1 MSQPTRIPPRRKSRG
16 DSQTLFSALILVVVF
31 ASLAGMY
38 FYLEGQRKA
47 NEEVLNS
54 IADKVRVIED
64 KLSITNE
71 DSEQNMQTVLDQIKF
86 IDTEVR
92 KLWGHRKGYLDNFK
106 KQTASSDSNAKKITN
121 ISAKTNSLEDRLE
134 SLNQKIELAE
144 DLQLK
149 ITMLTNEL
157 NKQKNVAEENTE
169 ALEAIDQYRL
179 QNNQKISDVLNR
191 LNALSR
197 EADEIEKELRRINSV
212 LTEEETNE

>member
-38 FYLEGQRKA
+38 FYLEGQRKV

-92 KLWGHRKGYLDNFK
+92 KLWGHRKGYLDSIK
-106 KQTASSDSNAKKITN
+106 KQENKTAANDRSIKQLSLIHISEPRDVEESRMPSSA
-121 ISAKTNSLEDRLE
+121 
-134 SLNQKIELAE
+134 
-144 DLQLK
+144 
-149 ITMLTNEL
+149 
-157 NKQKNVAEENTE
+157 
-169 ALEAIDQYRL
+169 
-179 QNNQKISDVLNR
+179 
-191 LNALSR
+191 
-197 EADEIEKELRRINSV
+197 
-212 LTEEETNE
+212 

>member
-16 DSQTLFSALILVVVF
+16 DSQTLFSALILVIVF

-47 NEEVLNS
+47 NEELLNS

-71 DSEQNMQTVLDQIKF
+71 DSEQNMQTVLEQIKF

-92 KLWGHRKGYLDNFK
+92 KLWSHRKGYLDSIK
-106 KQTASSDSNAKKITN
+106 KQENKSAANDRSIKQLSSKSTN
-121 ISAKTNSLEDRLE
+121 LEDKID
-134 SLNQKIELAE
+134 SVNDKIELAE

-157 NKQKNVAEENTE
+157 NKQKQILDENGE
-169 ALEAIDQYRL
+169 NLDAIDRYRI
-179 QNNQKISDVLNR
+179 QNNQKVTEILT
-191 LNALSR
+191 LSL
-197 EADEIEKELRRINSV
+197 IHI
-212 LTEEETNE
+212 

>member
-1 MSQPTRIPPRRKSRG
+1 MSQPTRIPPRRKSSG
-16 DSQTLFSALILVVVF
+16 DSQTLFSALILVIVF

-92 KLWGHRKGYLDNFK
+92 KLWGHRKGYLDSIK
-106 KQTASSDSNAKKITN
+106 KQENKTAANDRSIKQLGSKSTN
-121 ISAKTNSLEDRLE
+121 LEDKID
-134 SLNQKIELAE
+134 SINNKIELAE

-157 NKQKNVAEENTE
+157 NKQKQILDDNGEN
-169 ALEAIDQYRL
+169 LDAIDRYRI
-179 QNNQKISDVLNR
+179 QNNQKVTEILTR
-191 LNALSR
+191 LNNLSR
-197 EADEIEKELRRINSV
+197 ELDEIQKSLDMQ
-212 LTEEETNE
+212 TGG

>member
-16 DSQTLFSALILVVVF
+16 DSQMLFSALILVIVF

-92 KLWGHRKGYLDNFK
+92 KLWGHRKGYLDSIK
-106 KQTASSDSNAKKITN
+106 KQENKTAANDRSIKQLGSKSTN
-121 ISAKTNSLEDRLE
+121 LEDKID
-134 SLNQKIELAE
+134 SINNKIELAE

-157 NKQKNVAEENTE
+157 NKQKQILDDNGEN
-169 ALEAIDQYRL
+169 LDAIDRYRI
-179 QNNQKISDVLNR
+179 QNNQKVTEILTR
-191 LNALSR
+191 LNNLSR
-197 EADEIEKELRRINSV
+197 ELDDIQESLGIQAGAANG
-212 LTEEETNE
+212 

>member
-1 MSQPTRIPPRRKSRG
+1 MSQPTRIPPRRKSSG
-16 DSQTLFSALILVVVF
+16 DSQTLFSALILVIVF

-92 KLWGHRKGYLDNFK
+92 KLWGHRKGYLDSIK
-106 KQTASSDSNAKKITN
+106 KQENKTAANDRSIKQLGSKSTN
-121 ISAKTNSLEDRLE
+121 LEDKID
-134 SLNQKIELAE
+134 SINNKIELAE

-157 NKQKNVAEENTE
+157 NKQKQILDDNGEN
-169 ALEAIDQYRL
+169 LDAIDRYRI
-179 QNNQKISDVLNR
+179 QNNQKVTEILTR
-191 LNALSR
+191 LNNLSR
-197 EADEIEKELRRINSV
+197 ELDDIQESLGIQAGA
-212 LTEEETNE
+212 TNG

>member
-1 MSQPTRIPPRRKSRG
+1 MSQPTRIPPRRKSSG

-92 KLWGHRKGYLDNFK
+92 KLWGHRKGYLDSIK
-106 KQTASSDSNAKKITN
+106 KQENKTAANDRSIKQLGSKSTN
-121 ISAKTNSLEDRLE
+121 LEDKID
-134 SLNQKIELAE
+134 SINNKIELAE

-157 NKQKNVAEENTE
+157 NKQKQILDDNGEN
-169 ALEAIDQYRL
+169 LDAIDRYRI
-179 QNNQKISDVLNR
+179 QNNQKVTEILTR
-191 LNALSR
+191 LNNLSR
-197 EADEIEKELRRINSV
+197 ELDDIQESLGIQAGAANG
-212 LTEEETNE
+212 

>member
-1 MSQPTRIPPRRKSRG
+1 MSQPTRIPPRRKSSG
-16 DSQTLFSALILVVVF
+16 DSQTLFSALILVIVF

-92 KLWGHRKGYLDNFK
+92 KLWGHRKGYLDSIK
-106 KQTASSDSNAKKITN
+106 KQENKTAANDRSIKQLGSKSTN
-121 ISAKTNSLEDRLE
+121 LEDKID
-134 SLNQKIELAE
+134 SINNKIELAE

-157 NKQKNVAEENTE
+157 NKQKQILDDNGEN
-169 ALEAIDQYRL
+169 LDAIDRYRI
-179 QNNQKISDVLNR
+179 QNNQKVTEILTR
-191 LNALSR
+191 LNNLSR
-197 EADEIEKELRRINSV
+197 ELDDIQESLGIQAGAANG
-212 LTEEETNE
+212 

>member
-1 MSQPTRIPPRRKSRG
+1 MSRPTRIPPRRKSRG
-16 DSQTLFSALILVVVF
+16 DSQTLFSALILVIVF

-71 DSEQNMQTVLDQIKF
+71 DSEQNMQTVLEQIKF

-92 KLWGHRKGYLDNFK
+92 KLWGHRKGYLDSIK
-106 KQTASSDSNAKKITN
+106 KQENKSAANDRSIKQLSSKSTN
-121 ISAKTNSLEDRLE
+121 LEDKID
-134 SLNQKIELAE
+134 SVNNKIELAE

-157 NKQKNVAEENTE
+157 NKQKQILDENGE
-169 ALEAIDQYRL
+169 NLDAIDRYRI
-179 QNNQKISDVLNR
+179 QNNQKVTEILTR
-191 LNALSR
+191 LNNLSR
-197 EADEIEKELRRINSV
+197 ELDDIQESLNVQTGA
-212 LTEEETNE
+212 TNG

>member
-1 MSQPTRIPPRRKSRG
+1 MSQPTRIPPRRKSSG
-16 DSQTLFSALILVVVF
+16 DSQTLFSALILVIVF

-92 KLWGHRKGYLDNFK
+92 KLWGHRKGYLDSIK
-106 KQTASSDSNAKKITN
+106 KQENKTAANDRSIKQLGSKSTN
-121 ISAKTNSLEDRLE
+121 LEDKID
-134 SLNQKIELAE
+134 SISNKIELAE

-157 NKQKNVAEENTE
+157 NKQKQILDDNGEN
-169 ALEAIDQYRL
+169 LDAIDRYRI
-179 QNNQKISDVLNR
+179 QNNQKVTEILTR
-191 LNALSR
+191 LNNLSR
-197 EADEIEKELRRINSV
+197 ELDDIQESLGMQAGAANG
-212 LTEEETNE
+212 

>member
-1 MSQPTRIPPRRKSRG
+1 MSQPTRIPPRRKSSG
-16 DSQTLFSALILVVVF
+16 DSQTLFSALILVIVF

-71 DSEQNMQTVLDQIKF
+71 DSEQNMQTVLEQIKF

-92 KLWGHRKGYLDNFK
+92 KLWSHRKGYLDSIK
-106 KQTASSDSNAKKITN
+106 KQENKSAANDRSIKQLSSKSTN
-121 ISAKTNSLEDRLE
+121 LEDKID
-134 SLNQKIELAE
+134 SVNNKIELAE

-157 NKQKNVAEENTE
+157 NKQKQILDENGE
-169 ALEAIDQYRL
+169 NLDAIDRYRI
-179 QNNQKISDVLNR
+179 QNNQKVTEILTR
-191 LNALSR
+191 LNNLSR
-197 EADEIEKELRRINSV
+197 ELDDIQESLGMQTGA
-212 LTEEETNE
+212 TNG

>member
-1 MSQPTRIPPRRKSRG
+1 MSQPTRIPPRRKSSG
-16 DSQTLFSALILVVVF
+16 DSQTLFSALILVIVF

-92 KLWGHRKGYLDNFK
+92 KLWGHRKGYLDSIK
-106 KQTASSDSNAKKITN
+106 KQENKSAANDRSIKQLSSKSTN
-121 ISAKTNSLEDRLE
+121 LEDKID
-134 SLNQKIELAE
+134 SVNNKIELAE

-157 NKQKNVAEENTE
+157 NKQKQILDDNGEN
-169 ALEAIDQYRL
+169 LDAIDRYRI
-179 QNNQKISDVLNR
+179 QNNQKVTEILTR
-191 LNALSR
+191 LNNLSR
-197 EADEIEKELRRINSV
+197 ELDEIQESLDMQ
-212 LTEEETNE
+212 TGG

>member
-1 MSQPTRIPPRRKSRG
+1 MSQPTRIPTRRKSRG

-38 FYLEGQRKA
+38 FYLEGQRKV

-92 KLWGHRKGYLDNFK
+92 KLWGHRKGYLDSIK
-106 KQTASSDSNAKKITN
+106 KQENKTAANDRSIKQLGSKSTN
-121 ISAKTNSLEDRLE
+121 LEDKID
-134 SLNQKIELAE
+134 SINNKIELAE

-157 NKQKNVAEENTE
+157 NKQKQILDDNGEN
-169 ALEAIDQYRL
+169 LDAIDRYRI
-179 QNNQKISDVLNR
+179 QNNQKVTEILTR
-191 LNALSR
+191 LNNLSR
-197 EADEIEKELRRINSV
+197 ELDDIQESLGMQTGA
-212 LTEEETNE
+212 TNG

>member
-1 MSQPTRIPPRRKSRG
+1 MSQPTRIPPRRKSSG
-16 DSQTLFSALILVVVF
+16 DSQTLFSALILVIVF

-38 FYLEGQRKA
+38 FYLEGQRKV

-92 KLWGHRKGYLDNFK
+92 KLWGHRKGYLDSIK
-106 KQTASSDSNAKKITN
+106 KQENKTAANDRSIKQLGSKSTN
-121 ISAKTNSLEDRLE
+121 LEDKID
-134 SLNQKIELAE
+134 SINNKIELAE

-157 NKQKNVAEENTE
+157 NKQKQILDDNGEN
-169 ALEAIDQYRL
+169 LDAIDRYRI
-179 QNNQKISDVLNR
+179 QNNQKVTEILTR
-191 LNALSR
+191 LNNLSR
-197 EADEIEKELRRINSV
+197 ELDDIQESLGIQAGAANG
-212 LTEEETNE
+212 

>member
-1 MSQPTRIPPRRKSRG
+1 MSQPTRIPPRRKSSG
-16 DSQTLFSALILVVVF
+16 DSQTLFSALILVIVF

-92 KLWGHRKGYLDNFK
+92 KLWGHRKGYLDSIK
-106 KQTASSDSNAKKITN
+106 KQENKTAAIDRSIKQLGSKSTN
-121 ISAKTNSLEDRLE
+121 LEDKID
-134 SLNQKIELAE
+134 SINNKIELAE

-157 NKQKNVAEENTE
+157 NKQKQILDDNGEN
-169 ALEAIDQYRL
+169 LDAIDRYRI
-179 QNNQKISDVLNR
+179 QNNQKVTEILTR
-191 LNALSR
+191 LNNLSR
-197 EADEIEKELRRINSV
+197 ELDDIQESLGIQAGAANG
-212 LTEEETNE
+212 

>member
-1 MSQPTRIPPRRKSRG
+1 MSQPTRIPPRRKSSG

-38 FYLEGQRKA
+38 FYLEGQRKV

-92 KLWGHRKGYLDNFK
+92 KLWGHRKGYLDSIK
-106 KQTASSDSNAKKITN
+106 KQENKTAANDRSIKQLGSKSTN
-121 ISAKTNSLEDRLE
+121 LEDKID
-134 SLNQKIELAE
+134 SINNKIELAE

-157 NKQKNVAEENTE
+157 NKQKQILDDNGEN
-169 ALEAIDQYRL
+169 LDAIDRYRI
-179 QNNQKISDVLNR
+179 QNNQKVTEILTR
-191 LNALSR
+191 LNNLSR
-197 EADEIEKELRRINSV
+197 ELDDIQESLGMQTGA
-212 LTEEETNE
+212 TNG

>member
-1 MSQPTRIPPRRKSRG
+1 MSQPTRIPPRRKSSG
-16 DSQTLFSALILVVVF
+16 DSQTLFSALILVIVF

-92 KLWGHRKGYLDNFK
+92 KLWGHRKGYLDSIK
-106 KQTASSDSNAKKITN
+106 KQENKTAANDRSIKQLGSKSTN
-121 ISAKTNSLEDRLE
+121 LEDKID
-134 SLNQKIELAE
+134 SINSKIELAE

-157 NKQKNVAEENTE
+157 NKQKQILDDNGEN
-169 ALEAIDQYRL
+169 LDAIDRYRI
-179 QNNQKISDVLNR
+179 QNNQKVTEILTR
-191 LNALSR
+191 LNNLSR
-197 EADEIEKELRRINSV
+197 ELDDIQESLGIQAGAANG
-212 LTEEETNE
+212 

>member
-1 MSQPTRIPPRRKSRG
+1 MSQPTRIPPRRKSSG
-16 DSQTLFSALILVVVF
+16 DSQTLFSALILVIVF

-71 DSEQNMQTVLDQIKF
+71 DSEQNMQTVLEQIKF

-92 KLWGHRKGYLDNFK
+92 KLWSHRKGYLDSIK
-106 KQTASSDSNAKKITN
+106 KQENKTAANDRSIKQLSSKSTN
-121 ISAKTNSLEDRLE
+121 LEDKID
-134 SLNQKIELAE
+134 SINNKIELAE

-157 NKQKNVAEENTE
+157 NKQKQILDDNGEN
-169 ALEAIDQYRL
+169 LDAIDRYRI
-179 QNNQKISDVLNR
+179 QNNQKVTEILTR
-191 LNALSR
+191 LNNLSR
-197 EADEIEKELRRINSV
+197 ELDDIQESLGMQTGA
-212 LTEEETNE
+212 TNG

>member
-1 MSQPTRIPPRRKSRG
+1 MSQPTRIPPRRKSSG
-16 DSQTLFSALILVVVF
+16 DSQTLFSALILVIVF

-92 KLWGHRKGYLDNFK
+92 KLWGHRKGYLDSIK
-106 KQTASSDSNAKKITN
+106 KQENKTAANDRSIKQLGSKSTN
-121 ISAKTNSLEDRLE
+121 LEDKID
-134 SLNQKIELAE
+134 SINNKIELAE

-157 NKQKNVAEENTE
+157 NKQKQILDDNGEN
-169 ALEAIDQYRL
+169 LDAIDRYRI
-179 QNNQKISDVLNR
+179 QNNQKVTEILTR
-191 LNALSR
+191 LNNLSR
-197 EADEIEKELRRINSV
+197 ELDDIQESLGMQAGA
-212 LTEEETNE
+212 TNG